1 MARGVLLKMGM
12 NRKASYDDLVRSVVP
27 MPDSS
32 HRPFRAEVTAAESR
46 PSGPLITAA
55 WPEDQIPTPEAIRDA
70 LDILMGADLSDL
82 DISLDGGRA
91 TIDGSVATQDDRDRI
106 VRAIGAVP
114 GVITVIDTMRV
125 RT

>member
-1 MARGVLLKMGM
+1 M

-32 HRPFRAEVTAAESR
+32 HRPHREEVIAAETR
-46 PSGPLITAA
+46 APGPRITTPF
-55 WPEDQIPTPEAIRDA
+55 PEDQVPSTSAIRGA
-70 LDILMGADLSDL
+70 LDGLVGADVSDL

-91 TIDGSVATQDDRDRI
+91 TLDGSVATQEDRDRI
-106 VRAIGAVP
+106 VRAISGVD
-114 GVITVIDTMRV
+114 GVITVIDTLRV